1 MHNLKFKLFRIFI
14 NIIAILYLVF
24 DEVFIY
30 LNDKLTKALDY
41 IPSIDN
47 IREYW
52 SDRFKNMNKYVVLLL
67 LLSHLVV
74 SELLGFLSF
83 MLLAKGLFIPF
94 LALYI
99 FKFLPFFIMSFI
111 FRHSKEQLLTISWF
125 NYCYTKFCD
134 ISDYLKRTE
143 IVIKSK
149 EVIQKLKDFKNKIKI
164 L

>member
-1 MHNLKFKLFRIFI
+1 MNNLKFKVFRVFI

-30 LNDKLTKALDY
+30 LNEKLTKILDS

-52 SDRFKNMNKYVVLLL
+52 SYTFKNMNKYMVLSLLL
-67 LLSHLVV
+67 IFLGI

-83 MLLAKGLFIPF
+83 MILAKGLFITF
-94 LALYI
+94 ILLYI

-111 FRHSKEQLLTISWF
+111 FKHAKEQLLSISWF
-125 NYCYTKFCD
+125 NYCYIKFCD
-134 ISDYLKRTE
+134 ISNYLKTTE
-143 IVIKSK
+143 IVIKIKEISK
-149 EVIQKLKDFKNKIKI
+149 KIRDGLKLI
-164 L
+164 